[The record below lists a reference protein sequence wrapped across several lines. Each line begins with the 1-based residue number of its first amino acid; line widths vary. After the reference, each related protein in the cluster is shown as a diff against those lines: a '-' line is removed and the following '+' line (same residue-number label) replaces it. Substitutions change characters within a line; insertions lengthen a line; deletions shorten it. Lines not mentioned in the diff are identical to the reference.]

1 MIAGPAAGRVIAHR
15 ALATPGHVNLRAGM
29 FDSLSTKL
37 AEVLGRLN
45 NKGRLGEKDVDAALR
60 EIRMALLEADVNF
73 RVARDLVAA
82 IRVRALEADVL
93 RSVAPGQQVI
103 KITQEELTRILG
115 GGSRGLEPARTAPGK
130 VLVVGLNGSGKT
142 TTAAKLAR
150 SLRRSG
156 QQPLLV
162 ACDLARPAAIDQ
174 LEILGGQ
181 INVPVYV
188 DRAGAS
194 PVDVARDG
202 VEEAARLGA
211 TWAVVDT
218 AGRLQVDDQLMDE
231 LGRVSDA
238 VKPDETLLVLDAMT
252 GQESVNVA
260 ETFAERIQVTGLAL
274 TKLDGDAR
282 GGAALSITSVTGIPV
297 KYVGTGEGTDAL
309 EQFHPDRLAS
319 RILGMGD
326 VVSLVERAQQSF
338 DAEQA
343 RKMERKMRRAT
354 FDLEDFLGQLQSLR
368 NMGSLTQMMDMLP
381 GMGAMKGRLAGAEID
396 DSHLT
401 RIEAI
406 IRSMTP
412 GERRRPETIN
422 GSRRRRIAA
431 GSGTTPQDVNQL
443 LNQFR
448 QTRKIMKQMSSGKG
462 LRNLARL
469 MR

>member
-1 MIAGPAAGRVIAHR
+1 
-15 ALATPGHVNLRAGM
+15 M
-29 FDSLSTKL
+29 FDALSTKL
-37 AEVLGRLN
+37 AEVFGRLGT
-45 NKGRLGEKDVDAALR
+45 KGRLGERDVDSALR
-60 EIRMALLEADVNF
+60 EVRMALLEADVNF

-115 GGSRGLEPARTAPGK
+115 GESKSLASGPTTPTK
-130 VLVVGLNGSGKT
+130 MLVVGLNGSGKT

-150 SLRRSG
+150 SLKRSG
-156 QQPLLV
+156 QQPLLI
-162 ACDLARPAAIDQ
+162 ASDLARPAAIDQ
-174 LEILGGQ
+174 LEILGDQ
-181 INVPVYV
+181 IGVPVYV
-188 DRAGAS
+188 DRSGAS
-194 PVDVARDG
+194 PVEVARDG
-202 VEEAARLGA
+202 VKEATRLGA
-211 TWAVVDT
+211 TWAIVDT
-218 AGRLQVDDQLMDE
+218 AGRLQVDDELMGE
-231 LGRVSDA
+231 LGRVNDA
-238 VKPDETLLVLDAMT
+238 VNPDETLLVLDAMI

-260 ETFAERIQVTGLAL
+260 ESFAERIEVTGIAL

-297 KYVGTGEGTDAL
+297 KYVGTGERTDAL

-326 VVSLVERAQQSF
+326 VISLVERAQQNF
-338 DAEQA
+338 DVEQA
-343 RKMERKMRRAT
+343 REMERKMRRAT

-368 NMGSLTQMMDMLP
+368 SMGSLTQVMDLLP

-401 RIEAI
+401 KIEAI
-406 IRSMTP
+406 IQSMTP

-422 GSRRRRIAA
+422 GSRRRRIAG
-431 GSGTTPQDVNQL
+431 GSGTTPQDINQL

-448 QTRKIMKQMSSGKG
+448 QTRKVMKQMSSGKG

>member
-1 MIAGPAAGRVIAHR
+1 
-15 ALATPGHVNLRAGM
+15 M

-37 AEVLGRLN
+37 AEVFGRLN

-115 GGSRGLEPARTAPGK
+115 GGSKDLEPARTAPGK

-150 SLRRSG
+150 RLRRSG
-156 QQPLLV
+156 QHPLLV

-202 VEEAARLGA
+202 VKEAARLGA

-282 GGAALSITSVTGIPV
+282 GGAALSIASVTGIPV

-338 DAEQA
+338 DVEQA

-368 NMGSLTQMMDMLP
+368 NMGSLTQVMDLLP

-406 IRSMTP
+406 IQSMTP